1 MNYILALNPKFIK
14 QYGKRNPY
22 FLAILRNFR
31 KKEIAY
37 TLNGEN
43 CVILKSQPYH
53 NLIVKVIDNYV
64 SVNLVSSFVYLKFP
78 HFNDVNQFYYK
89 LESHGWTD
97 RVKLGS
103 VLKKLEGYSLESA
116 LTLLSP

>member
-1 MNYILALNPKFIK
+1 MLSNKITDINNA
-14 QYGKRNPY
+14 PY
-22 FLAILRNFR
+22 FLALLQNFP
-31 KKEIAY
+31 KKKIAY

-53 NLIVKVIDNYV
+53 NLIVKVIDHYV

-89 LESHGWTD
+89 LESHGPD
-97 RVKLGS
+97 RSCKNGQ
-103 VLKKLEGYSLESA
+103 
-116 LTLLSP
+116 